1 MIIRWS
7 FLALFLV
14 ASTARDGI
22 ASGDTIKVVAFGNSI
37 TARRATVDKV
47 WADRLPYLLADR
59 GLTATLINSGVGS
72 SHSGRLEDNDFA
84 KVRHALDR
92 FETDV
97 LDHNPDLVII
107 SFGSNDAYIDGSDP
121 KGASR
126 ISLEKFETN
135 LSFMVNEL
143 KKRNVRVLL
152 VAPSPFVF
160 PKERQYQ
167 NERLKQYVK
176 AVRKLSTMH
185 QVGLADNYRLFSR
198 HAKEQGGYGDLF
210 PDGVHPNDEGHA
222 MIAENIAR
230 AIIEMIKK

>member
-1 MIIRWS
+1 MILRWS
-7 FLALFLV
+7 FLALFFV
-14 ASTARDGI
+14 ASTAHDGI
-22 ASGDTIKVVAFGNSI
+22 ASGDTIKIVAFGNSI

-59 GLTATLINSGVGS
+59 GITAMLINSGVGS

-107 SFGSNDAYIDGSDP
+107 SFGSNDAYIDGSNP

-126 ISLEKFETN
+126 ISLEKFKAN
-135 LSFMVNEL
+135 LSFMINEL
-143 KKRNVRVLL
+143 RKRNVLVLL

-167 NERLKQYVK
+167 NKRLKQYVK
-176 AVRKLSTMH
+176 AVRKLSNVH
-185 QVGLADNYRLFSR
+185 RVGLADNYEIFSNLAR
-198 HAKEQGGYGDLF
+198 KTGGYGDLF

-222 MIAENIAR
+222 MIAENIAT
-230 AIIEMIKK
+230 AIIAMIKK